1 MVKEISAEDFI
12 KLDKS
17 KITIVDMRE
26 EKELTNKRF
35 EGSINIPISKFWVGV
50 DNIPK
55 DKPVYVF
62 CNSGYFSEEMV
73 ILLEERGYDAINVL
87 GGYEAI
93 KILKEGKYGKKRSIL
108 R

>member
-1 MVKEISAEDFI
+1 MVKEISAQDFV
-12 KLDKS
+12 KLDKT

-26 EKELTNKRF
+26 EKERQNACF
-35 EGSINIPISKFWVGV
+35 EGSINIPISKFWKGI

-73 ILLEERGYDAINVL
+73 ILLEERGYNATNVL
-87 GGYEAI
+87 GGYKEI
-93 KILKEGKYGKKRSIL
+93 KIARQF
-108 R
+108 

>member
-1 MVKEISAEDFI
+1 MVKEISAQDFI

-26 EKELTNKRF
+26 EQEYSNNGF
-35 EGSINIPISKFWVGV
+35 EGSLNIPVSKFWAGV

-62 CNSGYFSEEMV
+62 CESGYFSEEMV
-73 ILLEERGYDAINVL
+73 ILLEERGYDATNVL
-87 GGYEAI
+87 GGWKKI
-93 KILKEGKYGKKRSIL
+93 KSCF
-108 R
+108 

>member
-1 MVKEISAEDFI
+1 MVKEISAQDFV
-12 KLDKS
+12 KLDKD

-26 EKELTNKRF
+26 QKERQNACF

-62 CNSGYFSEEMV
+62 CDSGYFSEEMV
-73 ILLEERGYDAINVL
+73 ILLEERGYDATNVL
-87 GGYEAI
+87 GGWQKI
-93 KILKEGKYGKKRSIL
+93 KSYI
-108 R
+108 

>member
-1 MVKEISAEDFI
+1 MVKEISAKDFI

-26 EKELTNKRF
+26 EKERQNTCF
-35 EGSINIPISKFWVGV
+35 EGSINIPVSKFWAEI

-73 ILLEERGYDAINVL
+73 ILLEERGYDATNVL
-87 GGYEAI
+87 GGWQEI
-93 KILKEGKYGKKRSIL
+93 KSCL
-108 R
+108 

>member
-1 MVKEISAEDFI
+1 MKEISAQDFV
-12 KLDKS
+12 KLDKD

-26 EKELTNKRF
+26 ETEYNYNHF
-35 EGSINIPISKFWVGV
+35 EKSVNIPISKFWVVV

-73 ILLEERGYDAINVL
+73 ILLKERGYDATNVL
-87 GGYEAI
+87 GGWQEI
-93 KILKEGKYGKKRSIL
+93 KKIII
-108 R
+108 

>member
-1 MVKEISAEDFI
+1 MKEISAQDFV

-26 EKELTNKRF
+26 EKEYIGNSFKK
-35 EGSINIPISKFWVGV
+35 SINLPISKFWVGV

-62 CNSGYFSEEMV
+62 CESGYFSEEMV
-73 ILLEERGYDAINVL
+73 ILLEERGYDATNVL
-87 GGYEAI
+87 GGWQEI
-93 KILKEGKYGKKRSIL
+93 KSYF
-108 R
+108 

>member
-1 MVKEISAEDFI
+1 MVKEISAKDFI

-17 KITIVDMRE
+17 KITIIDMRE
-26 EKELTNKRF
+26 EKELNDKSF
-35 EGSINIPISKFWVGV
+35 EGSINVPISKFWVRV

-73 ILLEERGYDAINVL
+73 ILLEERGYDATNVL
-87 GGYEAI
+87 GGYKAI
-93 KILKEGKYGKKRSIL
+93 KGEKC
-108 R
+108 

>member
-1 MVKEISAEDFI
+1 MVKEISAQDFV

-26 EKELTNKRF
+26 EKEYIGNSF
-35 EGSINIPISKFWVGV
+35 EKSINLPISKFWVGV

-62 CNSGYFSEEMV
+62 CESGYFSEEMV
-73 ILLEERGYDAINVL
+73 ILLEERGYDATNIL
-87 GGYEAI
+87 GGWEKI
-93 KILKEGKYGKKRSIL
+93 KSCF
-108 R
+108 

>member
-1 MVKEISAEDFI
+1 MVKEISAKDFV

-17 KITIVDMRE
+17 KITTVDMR
-26 EKELTNKRF
+26 KESEYNNKNI
-35 EGSINIPISKFWVGV
+35 EGSINIPVSKFWVGV

-73 ILLEERGYDAINVL
+73 ILLEERGYDATNVL
-87 GGYEAI
+87 GGWQEI
-93 KILKEGKYGKKRSIL
+93 KIFII
-108 R
+108 

>member
-1 MVKEISAEDFI
+1 MKKISAQDFV
-12 KLDKS
+12 KLDKD

-26 EKELTNKRF
+26 EKERQNACF
-35 EGSINIPISKFWVGV
+35 EGSINIPISKFWVGI

-73 ILLEERGYDAINVL
+73 ILLEEMGYDATNVL
-87 GGYEAI
+87 GGWQ
-93 KILKEGKYGKKRSIL
+93 KIQSYI
-108 R
+108 